1 MRWPP
6 FKLKGMIKGHLSPLL
21 PAPLGPDFQLSS
33 EWFRIPRACEY
44 TQLPQSTIYEIID
57 NPANQIVTFS
67 LKLRK
72 TQKRGIRYIWRPSLD
87 AYLNRQALAEGVNPE
102 AISEPVGK

>member
-1 MRWPP
+1 M
-6 FKLKGMIKGHLSPLL
+6 

-44 TQLPQSTIYEIID
+44 TQLPQSTIYQIID
-57 NPANQIVTFS
+57 DPDNQIVTFT

-72 TQKRGIRYIWRPSLD
+72 GQRRGIRFIWRPSLD
-87 AYLNRQALAEGVNPE
+87 AFLNRRALEDGVDPKAITEG
-102 AISEPVGK
+102 

>member
-1 MRWPP
+1 
-6 FKLKGMIKGHLSPLL
+6 MIKGHLSPLM

-44 TQLPQSTIYEIID
+44 TQLPQSTIYQIID
-57 NPANQIVTFS
+57 DPDNQIVTFT

-72 TQKRGIRYIWRPSLD
+72 GQRRGIRFIWRPSLD
-87 AYLNRQALAEGVNPE
+87 AYLNRQAVQAGVDPE
-102 AISEPVGK
+102 AIREPADK

>member
-1 MRWPP
+1 
-6 FKLKGMIKGHLSPLL
+6 MIKGHLSPLM

-44 TQLPQSTIYEIID
+44 TQLPQSTIYQIID
-57 NPANQIVTFS
+57 DPDNQIVTFT

-72 TQKRGIRYIWRPSLD
+72 GQRRGIRFIWRPSLD
-87 AYLNRQALAEGVNPE
+87 AFLNRRALEDGVDPKAITEG
-102 AISEPVGK
+102 